1 METKKIVVI
10 TAGLSQPSSSRLL
23 ADRLAEASALA
34 LRDFGADAEI
44 QVVELRDF
52 AVDIAKNL
60 VSMVPSGALRTVINA
75 VTSADGLIVVSPV
88 FTASYSGLFKS
99 FFDLLDND
107 ALVGMPV
114 LMGATGGTERHSL
127 MLDYQMRPMFAY
139 LRSVVTPTAVYAASS
154 DWGSTDGH
162 LATRIDRAAGE
173 FAQTLAGRT
182 PKPPEPDFIP
192 FDQLLDN
199 R

>member
-1 METKKIVVI
+1 VVSVPSKKIVAI

-23 ADRLAEASALA
+23 ADRLAQALP
-34 LRDFGADAEI
+34 LDADVR
-44 QVVELRDF
+44 VVELRDF

-60 VSMVPSGALRTVINA
+60 VSMVPSAALREVIEA

-99 FFDLLDND
+99 FFDLLDSD

-127 MLDYQMRPMFAY
+127 VLDYQMRPMFAY
-139 LRSVVTPTAVYAASS
+139 LRAVVAPTGVYAASS
-154 DWGSTDGH
+154 DWGSGDGH
-162 LATRIDRAAGE
+162 LVERIERAAGE
-173 FAQTLAGRT
+173 FASLVGGRT
-182 PKPPEPDFIP
+182 PVAVEPEFVP
-192 FDQLLDN
+192 FDRLLK

>member
-1 METKKIVVI
+1 MPSKKIVVI

-23 ADRLAEASALA
+23 ADRLAEASVLA
-34 LRDFGADAEI
+34 LDDADV

-60 VSMVPSGALRTVINA
+60 VSMVPSGALRTMIDV

-99 FFDLLDND
+99 FFDILDSD

-114 LMGATGGTERHSL
+114 LMAATGGTERHSL

-139 LRSVVTPTAVYAASS
+139 LRSIVTPTAVYAASS

-162 LATRIDRAAGE
+162 LAGRIERAAGE
-173 FAQTLAGRT
+173 FAELVAGRT
-182 PKPPEPDFIP
+182 PRPAEPEFVP
-192 FDQLLDN
+192 FDQLLK